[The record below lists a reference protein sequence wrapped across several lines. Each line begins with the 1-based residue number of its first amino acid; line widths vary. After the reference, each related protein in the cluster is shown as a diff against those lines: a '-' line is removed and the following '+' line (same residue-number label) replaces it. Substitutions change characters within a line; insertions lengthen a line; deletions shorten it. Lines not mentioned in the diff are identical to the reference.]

1 MTTANDST
9 DRVSRSFPHPMS
21 EMLSRYFSMTAPGR
35 SRRTAAT
42 RGTSSAPTRSR
53 VETQRRAEELWDSL
67 ADFA

>member
-9 DRVSRSFPHPMS
+9 DRASRSFPHPMS

-35 SRRTAAT
+35 SRHAAAT
-42 RGTSSAPTRSR
+42 RGTAQTRSR
-53 VETQRRAEELWDSL
+53 IETQRRAEELWDSL